1 MKQSLKINKV
11 NLLLFICLLLAAI
24 LFLLAMDNDRAHRT
38 YLYRDCGIDKRDVR
52 ILAETDT
59 HGGFHGDGTYFLAAD
74 CSAKSGKIRK
84 IVQNWQKLP
93 LPEPLDDA
101 YDVFC
106 DGYFSEFPVITDGY
120 YLFYDRLGQT
130 SSPESLY
137 DRASYNFNLAVYD
150 SETDQLYYIRVDT

>member
-59 HGGFHGDGTYFLAAD
+59 HGGFLGDGDYFLAAD
-74 CSAKSGKIRK
+74 CSAKSGKNPENRA
-84 IVQNWQKLP
+84 KL
-93 LPEPLDDA
+93 A
-101 YDVFC
+101 KAA
-106 DGYFSEFPVITDGY
+106 
-120 YLFYDRLGQT
+120 
-130 SSPESLY
+130 
-137 DRASYNFNLAVYD
+137 ASGAFRRR
-150 SETDQLYYIRVDT
+150 I

>member
-52 ILAETDT
+52 ILTETDT
-59 HGGFHGDGTYFLAAD
+59 HGGFLGDGDYFLAAD

-84 IVQNWQKLP
+84 IVQNWQKLWKW
-93 LPEPLDDA
+93 
-101 YDVFC
+101 
-106 DGYFSEFPVITDGY
+106 
-120 YLFYDRLGQT
+120 
-130 SSPESLY
+130 
-137 DRASYNFNLAVYD
+137 
-150 SETDQLYYIRVDT
+150 